1 MQNTVVGRGT
11 KTDNPSFP
19 HPKGPELERAT
30 DANNTMF
37 LTREEGEKM

>member
-1 MQNTVVGRGT
+1 MHLTHAKYCGWQGY

-37 LTREEGEKM
+37 